1 MKCTHYFIS
10 NTDDRNAQSKQN
22 IKKNF
27 VFSFSTNIYIS
38 NQTDQ
43 GIYDEDLNNS
53 QNPSLSEAFYLCNL
67 VWSNQL

>member
-1 MKCTHYFIS
+1 MHALFYFEH
-10 NTDDRNAQSKQN
+10 RRPECPKQTKHFLN
-22 IKKNF
+22 IF
-27 VFSFSTNIYIS
+27 FFFFDLNIFFS

-67 VWSNQL
+67 VRSNQL